1 MGRWISSRRT
11 HLTGLGGLA
20 LALGTTAAPGAA
32 APPEPGA
39 DPAAVA
45 DWHATTVA
53 TVVTDAGKAT
63 AEAFLWYAFAQAAV
77 YNAVVGITGRYA
89 LYKWDV
95 RGPAGAA
102 PEAAAAAAANR
113 VLLTSFG
120 HLPAARARLGDAYA
134 AALGRV
140 PDGAAKAQGVRYGER
155 AADRMVALRVDD
167 GRFAPVTFDTPLAP
181 GVWRPTPAARAPF
194 FAPWLAR
201 LRPLLLTP
209 EGQTLDWSTYNADP
223 RVHGAPRNPD
233 GTVRADGPGWPLAF
247 RPAGPPA
254 LTSAAYA
261 ADLNEVQALGGKTSA
276 RRTPAQTETG
286 LFFSQVLI
294 VPLQTALRDLVT
306 ERRLDISD
314 SARLL
319 AAADLSAA
327 DAVTS
332 CWDAKLHC
340 GFWRPVTA
348 VRLAAED
355 GNPATEADPA
365 WEPLIDTPPY
375 PDYSSNLCSVF
386 GAVARAVAG
395 VLGTDAIGLPLA
407 SPATRTTRRY
417 ATAAGL
423 CQDAVDARVW
433 AGVHFRFADVDG
445 MARGTQIG
453 DWALAH
459 YFRPLATPAG
469 AT

>member
-1 MGRWISSRRT
+1 MGLPISSRRT

-20 LALGTTAAPGAA
+20 LALGTTAGAGAA
-32 APPEPGA
+32 GPTEPGA
-39 DPAAVA
+39 DPAAVT
-45 DWHATTVA
+45 DWHATAVA
-53 TVVTDAGKAT
+53 TIVTDAGKAN
-63 AEAFLWYAFAQAAV
+63 AEAFMWYAFAQAAV

-95 RGPAGAA
+95 RGPSTAS

-113 VLLTSFG
+113 LLLTYFG
-120 HLPAARARLGDAYA
+120 HLPAARARLADAYA
-134 AALGRV
+134 ASLARV
-140 PDGAAKAQGVRYGER
+140 PDGAAKTQGVRYGER
-155 AADRMVALRVDD
+155 AADRIVELRVDD
-167 GRFAPVTFDTPLAP
+167 GRFAPVAFDTPLAP
-181 GVWRPTPAARAPF
+181 GVWRPTPAAHAPF
-194 FAPWLAR
+194 FDPWLAR

-209 EGQTLDWSTYNADP
+209 EGRAIDWGAYNADP
-223 RVHGAPRNPD
+223 RVHDAPRNPD

-254 LTSAAYA
+254 LASPAYA
-261 ADLNEVQALGGKTSA
+261 ADFNEIKDLGGKVST

-294 VPLQTALRDLVT
+294 VPLQTALRDMVT

-332 CWDAKLHC
+332 CWDAKLHY

-355 GNPATEADPA
+355 GNPATAPDPA

-386 GAVARAVAG
+386 GAVARALTG
-395 VLGTDAIGLPLA
+395 VLGTDAIALPLA
-407 SPATRTTRRY
+407 SPATRSTRRY
-417 ATAAGL
+417 ATAAAL

-433 AGVHFRFADVDG
+433 SGVHFRFADVDG

-459 YFRPLATPAG
+459 YFQPLTTPA
-469 AT
+469 AAR